1 MEHDS
6 ADALAKQVDTL
17 LGKSDTSSHQRFAT
31 IVDALVAVDLEHRY
45 DDLHAGI
52 GKEGDDAESESQD
65 KTTKKQKS

>member
-45 DDLHAGI
+45 DDLHAAVGN
-52 GKEGDDAESESQD
+52 GGDDAEFESEN
-65 KTTKKQKS
+65 KPAKKQKS

>member
-31 IVDALVAVDLEHRY
+31 IVDAVVAVDLEHRY
-45 DDLHAGI
+45 DDLHAAVGN
-52 GKEGDDAESESQD
+52 GGDDAESESEN
-65 KTTKKQKS
+65 KPAKKQKS